1 MAQQTPPTIVCFF
14 CSFAP
19 SQNGLR
25 HIGGNPQSIVIPEG
39 SLIRNLVSQTRAYL
53 ELHLAVFLWGFTA
66 ILGDLIQLSA
76 LSLVWWRV
84 LITSIS
90 VLLLLRN
97 GLTFR
102 KMTRRSIGQYAV
114 VGVLT
119 GLHWIAF
126 YGAIKLSNASI
137 TLVCMATCAFFTSLI
152 EPFLL
157 RKKMN
162 WRELLLG
169 ALIIPGMALIVQNVD
184 VKMHLGVAVGLL
196 SSLLAA
202 VFSTLNKKWID
213 NAEPLPITFIEMSS
227 AWLFLSAVL
236 PFFFYAEPSAALLPT
251 AKDFVLLL
259 LLSLLCT
266 TLTWVLA
273 LRAMKHITAFASN
286 LTVNLEPVY
295 GIFLAWL
302 ILGEQKEL
310 SPGFYGGVAL
320 ILVVVFSYPFLNK
333 ITSKSPSNQAN

>member
-1 MAQQTPPTIVCFF
+1 MT
-14 CSFAP
+14 
-19 SQNGLR
+19 
-25 HIGGNPQSIVIPEG
+25 
-39 SLIRNLVSQTRAYL
+39 QTRAYI

-66 ILGDLIQLSA
+66 ILGDLIELSA
-76 LSLVWWRV
+76 LALVWWRV

-90 VLLLLRN
+90 VVFLLRN
-97 GLTFR
+97 RFSIKHLPR
-102 KMTRRSIGQYAV
+102 KNIGQFAL

-119 GLHWIAF
+119 ALHWLTF

-152 EPFLL
+152 EPLIL
-157 RKKMN
+157 RKRMN
-162 WRELLLG
+162 WSEILIG
-169 ALIIPGMALIVQNVD
+169 FLIIPGMALIVQNVD
-184 VKMHLGVAVGLL
+184 VKMHTGIVVGLL

-213 NAEPLPITFIEMSS
+213 NAEPLPITLIEMSS

-236 PFFFYAEPSAALLPT
+236 PFFFHAEPDAALLPS
-251 AKDFVLLL
+251 AKDLALLL
-259 LLSLLCT
+259 VLSLLCT

-273 LRAMKHITAFASN
+273 LRAMKRLTAFASN

-302 ILGEQKEL
+302 LLGDQKEL
-310 SPGFYGGVAL
+310 SAGFYWGVSL
-320 ILVVVFSYPFLNK
+320 IMVVVFSYPFIKKLTAN
-333 ITSKSPSNQAN
+333 SFRGKSNPSEQS

>member
-1 MAQQTPPTIVCFF
+1 M
-14 CSFAP
+14 
-19 SQNGLR
+19 
-25 HIGGNPQSIVIPEG
+25 
-39 SLIRNLVSQTRAYL
+39 SQTRAYL

-76 LSLVWWRV
+76 LTLVWWRV

-90 VLLLLRN
+90 VVFLLRN
-97 GLTFR
+97 KLAF
-102 KMTRRSIGQYAV
+102 KNITRRNIGQYAL

-119 GLHWIAF
+119 GLHWLTF

-152 EPFLL
+152 EPLLL
-157 RKKMN
+157 RKK
-162 WRELLLG
+162 WSLTEILVG
-169 ALIIPGMALIVQNVD
+169 FLIVPGMVLIVQNVD
-184 VKMHLGVAVGLL
+184 VKMHLGIVVGLI

-213 NAEPLPITFIEMSS
+213 NAEPLPITFIEMFS

-236 PFFFYAEPSAALLPT
+236 PFFFHAEPNAALLPS
-251 AKDFVLLL
+251 AKDLVLLL
-259 LLSLLCT
+259 VLSLLCT

-273 LRAMKHITAFASN
+273 LRAMKHLTAFASN

-310 SPGFYGGVAL
+310 SVGFYGGVAL
-320 ILVVVFSYPFLNK
+320 ILAVVLCYPFLNK
-333 ITSKSPSNQAN
+333 IAKKKQVKASA

>member
-1 MAQQTPPTIVCFF
+1 MT
-14 CSFAP
+14 
-19 SQNGLR
+19 
-25 HIGGNPQSIVIPEG
+25 
-39 SLIRNLVSQTRAYL
+39 QTRAYL

-84 LITSIS
+84 FITSIS
-90 VLLLLRN
+90 VLLLLSRGTSR
-97 GLTFR
+97 GLTFG
-102 KMTRRSIGQYAV
+102 KMARRNIGQYAI

-119 GLHWIAF
+119 ALHWLAF

-157 RKKMN
+157 RKKIN

-169 ALIIPGMALIVQNVD
+169 GLIIPGMALIVQNVD
-184 VKMHLGVAVGLL
+184 VKMHLGIAVGLL

-320 ILVVVFSYPFLNK
+320 ILMVVFSYPFLNK
-333 ITSKSPSNQAN
+333 ITSKSQNTQAN

>member
-1 MAQQTPPTIVCFF
+1 M
-14 CSFAP
+14 
-19 SQNGLR
+19 SQ
-25 HIGGNPQSIVIPEG
+25 S
-39 SLIRNLVSQTRAYL
+39 RAYL
-53 ELHLAVFLWGFTA
+53 ELHIAVFLWGFTA

-76 LSLVWWRV
+76 LALVWWRV
-84 LITSIS
+84 LLTSIS
-90 VLLLLRN
+90 VLLLLSGRASRN
-97 GLTFR
+97 GLSFR
-102 KMTRRSIGQYAV
+102 SMTRRSIGQYAI

-119 GLHWIAF
+119 ALHWLAF

-152 EPFLL
+152 EPLLL
-157 RKKMN
+157 RKK
-162 WRELLLG
+162 WSLTEVLVG
-169 ALIIPGMALIVQNVD
+169 FLIVPGMALIVQNVD
-184 VKMHLGVAVGLL
+184 VKMHLGIAVGLL

-236 PFFFYAEPSAALLPT
+236 PLFFHAEPDAALLPS
-251 AKDFVLLL
+251 AKDLGLLL

-273 LRAMKHITAFASN
+273 LRAMKHLTAFASN

-310 SPGFYGGVAL
+310 SLGFYGGVAL
-320 ILVVVFSYPFLNK
+320 ILVVVFSYPFFHK
-333 ITSKSPSNQAN
+333 MASKKQKQEVG

>member
-1 MAQQTPPTIVCFF
+1 MT
-14 CSFAP
+14 
-19 SQNGLR
+19 
-25 HIGGNPQSIVIPEG
+25 
-39 SLIRNLVSQTRAYL
+39 QTRAYL

-66 ILGDLIQLSA
+66 ILGDLIELSA

-90 VLLLLRN
+90 VLFLLRN
-97 GLTFR
+97 RLTIKHLPR
-102 KMTRRSIGQYAV
+102 KNIGQFAL

-119 GLHWIAF
+119 ALHWLTF

-152 EPFLL
+152 EPLIL
-157 RKKMN
+157 RKKMK
-162 WRELLLG
+162 WSEILIG
-169 ALIIPGMALIVQNVD
+169 FLIIPGMALIVQNVD
-184 VKMHLGVAVGLL
+184 VKMHTGIVVGLL

-202 VFSTLNKKWID
+202 LFSTLNKKWID
-213 NAEPLPITFIEMSS
+213 NAEPLPITLIEMSS

-236 PFFFYAEPSAALLPT
+236 PFFFHAEPSAALLPST
-251 AKDFVLLL
+251 KDFALLL
-259 LLSLLCT
+259 VLSLLCT

-273 LRAMKHITAFASN
+273 LRAMKHLTAFASN

-302 ILGEQKEL
+302 LLGDQKEL
-310 SPGFYGGVAL
+310 SAGFYWGVSL
-320 ILVVVFSYPFLNK
+320 IMVVVFSYPFIK
-333 ITSKSPSNQAN
+333 KMTSNTFRGKSTPPTQL

>member
-1 MAQQTPPTIVCFF
+1 M
-14 CSFAP
+14 
-19 SQNGLR
+19 SQA
-25 HIGGNPQSIVIPEG
+25 
-39 SLIRNLVSQTRAYL
+39 RAYL
-53 ELHLAVFLWGFTA
+53 ELHIAVFLWGFTA

-76 LSLVWWRV
+76 LALVWWRV

-90 VLLLLRN
+90 VLFLLRN
-97 GLTFR
+97 GL
-102 KMTRRSIGQYAV
+102 KIKHLSRRNLVQFGF

-119 GLHWIAF
+119 GLHWVTF

-152 EPFLL
+152 EPLLL

-162 WRELLLG
+162 WTEIFIG
-169 ALIIPGMALIVQNVD
+169 FLIVPGMVLIVQNVE
-184 VKMHLGVAVGLL
+184 VKMHAGIVVGLL

-202 VFSTLNKKWID
+202 LFSTLNKKWID
-213 NAEPLPITFIEMSS
+213 NAEPLPITLIEMSS

-236 PFFFYAEPSAALLPT
+236 PFFFQAEPNAILLPS
-251 AKDFVLLL
+251 AKDFALLL
-259 LLSLLCT
+259 VLSLLCT

-273 LRAMKHITAFASN
+273 LRAMKHLTAFTSN

-302 ILGEQKEL
+302 LLGDQKEL
-310 SPGFYGGVAL
+310 SPGFYWGVSM
-320 ILVVVFSYPFLNK
+320 ILLVVFSYPFLK
-333 ITSKSPSNQAN
+333 KLSSKKTAEAKQE

>member
-1 MAQQTPPTIVCFF
+1 MT
-14 CSFAP
+14 
-19 SQNGLR
+19 
-25 HIGGNPQSIVIPEG
+25 
-39 SLIRNLVSQTRAYL
+39 QTRAYL

-76 LSLVWWRV
+76 LALVWWRV

-90 VLLLLRN
+90 VLFLLRN
-97 GLTFR
+97 RLAF
-102 KMTRRSIGQYAV
+102 KQLHRRSIGQYAL

-119 GLHWIAF
+119 GLHWLTF

-137 TLVCMATCAFFTSLI
+137 TLVCMATCAFFTSLV
-152 EPFLL
+152 EPLLL

-162 WRELLLG
+162 WTEITVG
-169 ALIIPGMALIVQNVD
+169 FLIIPGMVLIVQNVD
-184 VKMHLGVAVGLL
+184 VKMHLGIAVGLL

-213 NAEPLPITFIEMSS
+213 NAEPLPITLIEMSS

-236 PFFFYAEPSAALLPT
+236 PFFFHAEPNAALLPS
-251 AKDFVLLL
+251 AKDLAMLVV
-259 LLSLLCT
+259 LSLLCT

-273 LRAMKHITAFASN
+273 LRAMKHLTAFASN

-310 SPGFYGGVAL
+310 SQGFYIGVSL
-320 ILVVVFSYPFLNK
+320 ILLVVFSYPFF
-333 ITSKSPSNQAN
+333 SKWAAKSFPPKGNAD

>member
-1 MAQQTPPTIVCFF
+1 M
-14 CSFAP
+14 
-19 SQNGLR
+19 
-25 HIGGNPQSIVIPEG
+25 
-39 SLIRNLVSQTRAYL
+39 SQTRAYL

-76 LSLVWWRV
+76 LALVWWRV
-84 LITSIS
+84 LLTSIS
-90 VLLLLRN
+90 VLFLLRK
-97 GLTFR
+97 GLNLHHL
-102 KMTRRSIGQYAV
+102 TRRNIGQYAI

-119 GLHWIAF
+119 GLHWLTF

-152 EPFLL
+152 EP
-157 RKKMN
+157 
-162 WRELLLG
+162 
-169 ALIIPGMALIVQNVD
+169 LIIRRRVHWNEILVGFLIVPGMALIVQNVD
-184 VKMHLGVAVGLL
+184 VKMHLGIAVGLL

-202 VFSTLNKKWID
+202 VFSTLNKKWIN
-213 NAEPLPITFIEMSS
+213 NAEPLPITLIEMSS

-236 PFFFYAEPSAALLPT
+236 PFFFYAEPGAVLLPSAKDLALLI
-251 AKDFVLLL
+251 V
-259 LLSLLCT
+259 LSLLCT
-266 TLTWVLA
+266 TLTWVLC
-273 LRAMKHITAFASN
+273 LRAMRHLTAFASN

-320 ILVVVFSYPFLNK
+320 ILLVVFSYPFL
-333 ITSKSPSNQAN
+333 SKLAAKSFPPKSDGTQG